1 MPILRK
7 EGIAKK
13 LQKDKNQ
20 DLFRHSAQNLT
31 DLFDCQN
38 DESALTCSLD
48 FGKITNKYTETIAPV
63 LFFIGFNSYAGG
75 NPHMF
80 R

>member
-1 MPILRK
+1 M
-7 EGIAKK
+7 KK
-13 LQKDKNQ
+13 LEKEEKKD
-20 DLFRHSAQNLT
+20 LIRHSAQNLI
-31 DLFDCQN
+31 DFFDCQN
-38 DESALTCSLD
+38 DETKLTCSFN
-48 FGKITNKYTETIAPV
+48 FGKITDKYTENIVPV